1 LHYVTICT
9 ANGKEGLEKAGLVKP
24 DVILMDFMMPG
35 MDGFETTRLLRAT
48 PSTKDIPIIATTGM
62 SRQSDVDACL
72 KAGCNSY
79 IIKPFSLAELGAKI
93 QQLLTAEE
101 NAAGVIA

>member
-1 LHYVTICT
+1 
-9 ANGKEGLEKAGLVKP
+9 
-24 DVILMDFMMPG
+24 
-35 MDGFETTRLLRAT
+35 
-48 PSTKDIPIIATTGM
+48 M